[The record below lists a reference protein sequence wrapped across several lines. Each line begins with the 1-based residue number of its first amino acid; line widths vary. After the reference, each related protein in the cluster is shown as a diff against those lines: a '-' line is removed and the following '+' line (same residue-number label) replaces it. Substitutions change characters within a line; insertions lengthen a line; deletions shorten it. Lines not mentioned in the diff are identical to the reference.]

1 MYNVK
6 IEDLV
11 TALLLLGYRLK
22 SEKGLIMEFI
32 HPPFH
37 LYVRLRG
44 RCKRTRVIPFSILR
58 LRIDI
63 PKTIP
68 PFHRGIVKGEKVR
81 KEYGAIV
88 NAYRKVRAGK

>member
-1 MYNVK
+1 MGVKLYNVK

-11 TALLLLGYRLK
+11 TALELLGYRLK

-32 HPPFH
+32 RPPFH

-44 RCKRTRVIPFSILR
+44 RRKRVTILR

-68 PFHRGIVKGEKVR
+68 PFHKGIVKAEKL
-81 KEYGAIV
+81 KPEYGAIV